1 MKLSTVLLTAFALN
15 VDAGKGNRRKQ
26 SRQANSG
33 TFTIPGLCQSYL
45 RTRAVQSFRRP
56 WPQTSELIVKLQKLN
71 VIKNLSTLE
80 QQAQLSLD

>member
-33 TFTIPGLCQSYL
+33 TFTIFGQIYL
-45 RTRAVQSFRRP
+45 RTRSVQSFRRP

-71 VIKNLSTLE
+71 VIKKLNTLE
-80 QQAQLSLD
+80 QRAQPSWG